1 VCAFEPTSVPVTPV
15 GGPNGTE
22 HRRLAMFRMWRSG
35 CRSSETTMYRF
46 PKKVAIAAIAVLAS
60 AFSIPTAAAVT
71 VVAKNGASSPQA
83 WFVNHSNTSPH
94 LSTIAADSADKT
106 PDLAQAVGY
115 LVSGTNLVGDNHYES
130 SPGSPDFGLTIDGAL
145 ALAAAGSANSTLSK
159 MVSYIAGNANG
170 WTGIDTANVI
180 GGALGDEA
188 LLAEVTGQD
197 PRSFGGNNLIKSLDA
212 SVCARA
218 NSSSCAGAGNYSY
231 GTSVFDQALGIIAQL
246 RAGDTANASSPISY
260 LASLQNP
267 DGGWP
272 ALIPPGSG
280 ATSDVDS
287 TAMAVMAL
295 SLVPSQSASV
305 NRGITWIASQQ
316 LAGGGFPGAAGDNT
330 NSAALALMAMDLKKS
345 AYDSQIEETLAFL
358 ADRQNSDGG
367 FGVTADD
374 PASDLRAS
382 TQAVS
387 GIVGT
392 SFATLSDPLGTLPA
406 TTTPT
411 TTPTTVPSAAKTTP
425 STEPARSEAATS
437 SPSSSPSAS
446 SSASPS
452 TSSSASTSS
461 QLAATGAPSAK
472 MIFLGLA
479 LVLIGLLLAI
489 GARAIR
495 TASGADF
502 KAGRASRK

>member
-1 VCAFEPTSVPVTPV
+1 
-15 GGPNGTE
+15 
-22 HRRLAMFRMWRSG
+22 MFRMWRSG
-35 CRSSETTMYRF
+35 CRSSETTIYRV
-46 PKKVAIAAIAVLAS
+46 PKKLAIAAIAVSAS

-71 VVAKNGASSPQA
+71 VGAKNGVPSPQA
-83 WFVNHSNTSPH
+83 WLVNESNTSPH
-94 LSTIAADSADKT
+94 LTTNAADSADKT

-115 LVSGTNLVGDNHYES
+115 LVSGTNLVGGNHYES
-130 SPGSPDFGLTIDGAL
+130 SPGAPDFGLTIDGAL

-159 MVSYIAGNANG
+159 MVSYIASNANG

-197 PRSFGGNNLIKSLDA
+197 PRSFGGNNLIKALDA

-246 RAGDTANASSPISY
+246 RAGDTANASSPVSY
-260 LASLQNP
+260 LVSLQNP

-295 SLVPSQSASV
+295 SLSPAQSASV
-305 NRGITWIASQQ
+305 SKGITWISSQQ

-330 NSAALALMAMDLKKS
+330 NSTALAMMAMDLKKS
-345 AYDSQIEETLAFL
+345 AYDNQIEEALAFL

-367 FGVTADD
+367 FGVTAED

-411 TTPTTVPSAAKTTP
+411 TTPTTVPSTHTTTP
-425 STEPARSEAATS
+425 GTEPARSEAATS

-446 SSASPS
+446 SALPS
-452 TSSSASTSS
+452 TSSSASPSS

-472 MIFLGLA
+472 MTFLGLA

-495 TASGADF
+495 TRSEADF
-502 KAGRASRK
+502 KAGRASGK